1 MELLLSPLPQPA
13 PAFLCQRAATR
24 PCLQLWTV
32 AAPRAQLAASRT
44 PLQGQSRW
52 MHLPG
57 QHHSTV
63 PILLPLADRSTT
75 PDHARG
81 VPQDCVLPMHETTLS
96 WRRRRWWCP
105 LPSGGKLRH
114 RHACL
119 PSSCD
124 CAIARTRRFSTRSRR
139 KYTLQSKDHHHPCL
153 AVHSSTGPEQQHCGR
168 AAGAGASCWQRG
180 EALDDSVDDRAIG
193 SGLPSYACRQRQI
206 CTAAGRAL
214 ADSETWSAATRPRFY
229 FRLLYRKSS
238 FRSIWQRRCGARGVV
253 RLSCATASIL
263 IAPFA
268 RTSAVSYRYTVR
280 HNGIC
285 FDKFWH
291 GRTRS
296 KKKGDR
302 KCAHESVW
310 CHTHLHWIND
320 VERTKAPKR
329 THDTST
335 AFCCISAN
343 TKWCASIAGAKRRR
357 SARKTR
363 CELSIVAEGTKSDI
377 VSIKE
382 SNQFPSVS
390 NLYYLQFLRL
400 RFSVKKREVLQRGPG
415 IFLIRQASAKA
426 RYLTAQPITV

>member
-1 MELLLSPLPQPA
+1 MPLLQSSLPLSRAPA
-13 PAFLCQRAATR
+13 PFRTGILYAITGFVLTSFG
-24 PCLQLWTV
+24 TV
-32 AAPRAQLAASRT
+32 A
-44 PLQGQSRW
+44 
-52 MHLPG
+52 
-57 QHHSTV
+57 
-63 PILLPLADRSTT
+63 
-75 PDHARG
+75 RG
-81 VPQDCVLPMHETTLS
+81 
-96 WRRRRWWCP
+96 RR
-105 LPSGGKLRH
+105 
-114 RHACL
+114 
-119 PSSCD
+119 
-124 CAIARTRRFSTRSRR
+124 
-139 KYTLQSKDHHHPCL
+139 
-153 AVHSSTGPEQQHCGR
+153 
-168 AAGAGASCWQRG
+168 
-180 EALDDSVDDRAIG
+180 
-193 SGLPSYACRQRQI
+193 
-206 CTAAGRAL
+206 
-214 ADSETWSAATRPRFY
+214 
-229 FRLLYRKSS
+229 
-238 FRSIWQRRCGARGVV
+238 
-253 RLSCATASIL
+253 
-263 IAPFA
+263 
-268 RTSAVSYRYTVR
+268 
-280 HNGIC
+280 
-285 FDKFWH
+285 
-291 GRTRS
+291 
-296 KKKGDR
+296 KKGDR

>member
-1 MELLLSPLPQPA
+1 MTLWGSRGCETV
-13 PAFLCQRAATR
+13 LCHCFN
-24 PCLQLWTV
+24 P
-32 AAPRAQLAASRT
+32 
-44 PLQGQSRW
+44 
-52 MHLPG
+52 H
-57 QHHSTV
+57 
-63 PILLPLADRSTT
+63 
-75 PDHARG
+75 
-81 VPQDCVLPMHETTLS
+81 
-96 WRRRRWWCP
+96 CP
-105 LPSGGKLRH
+105 
-114 RHACL
+114 
-119 PSSCD
+119 
-124 CAIARTRRFSTRSRR
+124 
-139 KYTLQSKDHHHPCL
+139 
-153 AVHSSTGPEQQHCGR
+153 
-168 AAGAGASCWQRG
+168 
-180 EALDDSVDDRAIG
+180 
-193 SGLPSYACRQRQI
+193 
-206 CTAAGRAL
+206 
-214 ADSETWSAATRPRFY
+214 
-229 FRLLYRKSS
+229 FR
-238 FRSIWQRRCGARGVV
+238 
-253 RLSCATASIL
+253 
-263 IAPFA
+263 A